1 MAKRPI
7 VVDTTIDSPLAAL
20 GVNFAKDVPK
30 PKASALGLFVPK
42 FALRF
47 QKRIRGLTSPGSL
60 GQHEIN
66 YPILNPFI

>member
-30 PKASALGLFVPK
+30 PKAEARATGVEISANSSAERRNRVEG
-42 FALRF
+42 FAGNIHVR
-47 QKRIRGLTSPGSL
+47 
-60 GQHEIN
+60 
-66 YPILNPFI
+66 

>member
-30 PKASALGLFVPK
+30 PKAYAP
-42 FALRF
+42 
-47 QKRIRGLTSPGSL
+47 
-60 GQHEIN
+60 
-66 YPILNPFI
+66 